1 MRLPYL
7 HLRSPLPMHEEVAA
21 TSAGRAAA
29 EAARPATP
37 VLDTLLDRR
46 RQFLR
51 FLERRVSSPAIAED
65 ILQNAYIRALER
77 AGELRKGE
85 SATAWFYRILR
96 NAVIDFY
103 RHRGVEDRALT
114 QWASEL
120 ETTTE
125 PDDLTR
131 DIVCKCI
138 ARVLPSLHPNYA
150 EILQRVD
157 LDETSLNAFA
167 DANGITVPNATVR
180 IHRARKALK
189 QALIATCGS
198 CSAHGCLNCNCRACP

>member
-1 MRLPYL
+1 MPQ
-7 HLRSPLPMHEEVAA
+7 EVTATNQSCAA
-21 TSAGRAAA
+21 PETAQ
-29 EAARPATP
+29 P
-37 VLDTLLDRR
+37 VLHALLDQR

-51 FLERRVSSPAIAED
+51 FLERRVSPATAED
-65 ILQNAYIRALER
+65 ILQNAYLKALER

-114 QWASEL
+114 QWAAQL
-120 ETTTE
+120 ETTIE

-138 ARVLPSLHPNYA
+138 ARVLPSLNPNYA
-150 EILQRVD
+150 EILSRVD
-157 LDETSLNAFA
+157 LDESSLSAFA
-167 DANGITVPNATVR
+167 AAAGITAANATVR

-189 QALIATCGS
+189 QALIATCGT
-198 CSAHGCLNCNCRACP
+198 CSTHGCLNCNCRAGP